1 MTEDINPVYESIDR
15 EFAAES
21 ATTRRRMVAGVGG
34 LLGSMGLLSALPQI
48 ASAGHKVDPQELL
61 NIAAT
66 AEVLATIVNTVGP
79 EKINLDAITKRNVA
93 AAAREELI
101 HYDVL
106 TSSGI
111 GGKALTKRIWIPD
124 AVFANQDGFLKTLVA
139 GDQIFVN
146 AYLIGVTTFGN
157 AGNGRLA
164 RIASEFMAVEAV
176 HRALALQ
183 SLGQLGNDRVFA
195 KYSQPEENKTDPFF
209 PKPGFRRI
217 GTAVD
222 YLKQAGFG
230 FGEQGA
236 GPGSF
241 YEFDEVRRR
250 TPDPA
255 EVNTRAPR

>member
-1 MTEDINPVYESIDR
+1 MTDDMNPVYEAIDQ
-15 EFAAES
+15 EFADES
-21 ATTRRRMVAGVGG
+21 ATTRRRLVAGVGG
-34 LLGSMGLLSALPQI
+34 LVGSMGLLGVLPQI
-48 ASAGHKVDPQELL
+48 AAAGHKTDPQQLL

-79 EKINLDAITKRNVA
+79 EKVSLDAVTKRNIN

-106 TSSGI
+106 TSKGI
-111 GGKALTKRIWIPD
+111 GGSALTKRIWVPD
-124 AVFANQDGFLKTLVA
+124 AVFSSQDQLLKTLVA

-183 SLGQLGNDRVFA
+183 SLGLLGNDRVFA
-195 KYSQPEENKTDPFF
+195 KYSQPEENNADAFF
-209 PKPGFRRI
+209 PKAGFRNI

-241 YEFDEVRRR
+241 YEFDQVRQR

-255 EVNTRAPR
+255 GVNTRTPR